1 MFAPH
6 RKPTTALS
14 LPILFYFTPFT
25 PKQRAQRMHTLAT
38 GEVTSGID
46 ISRASVVELD
56 AQPRRAWASPG
67 RDIPALTSHTEVTM
81 PVSVSQSERE
91 SSWTKLQ
98 LESIKSLSE
107 VEELTS
113 LDRDTLVRVY
123 PDFLVRLSPKRLGMK
138 FRNVLKIM
146 NGDAAAA

>member
-1 MFAPH
+1 
-6 RKPTTALS
+6 
-14 LPILFYFTPFT
+14 
-25 PKQRAQRMHTLAT
+25 
-38 GEVTSGID
+38 
-46 ISRASVVELD
+46 
-56 AQPRRAWASPG
+56 
-67 RDIPALTSHTEVTM
+67 M